1 MIHRARSALGRSV
14 VLAVRHPALAV
25 WTQLA
30 LTCALLLVGAAGLA
44 AGAIDH
50 WADAHPGRGGRM
62 VVYLGD
68 GVSPARA
75 AQLTADLRR
84 LQGVERAELIAADES
99 ARRLTRALGGDA
111 ALLDGVDVASLPAS
125 VEVTLAPG
133 VRDVLAISPTLRAL
147 RNAPGVADVVVPAA
161 DPASPAGADD
171 PLADVL
177 HVARGLAW
185 LAAAVLTGLAL
196 VIVLAAVRLRL
207 ERSPREAAVLHLLGA
222 SPAFTAVPSAL
233 AGAWQGGLA
242 GGLAALALAAL
253 VRAAD
258 PVAAI
263 VDPSPLAFAALIAL
277 GAGVGLVGGGLAGL
291 ARLGRAR

>member
-1 MIHRARSALGRSV
+1 VIHRARSALRRSV
-14 VLAVRHPALAV
+14 VLAVRRPGLAL

-30 LTCALLLVGAAGLA
+30 LTCALVLVGAAALA
-44 AGAIDH
+44 AGAIDR
-50 WADAHPGRGGRM
+50 WADDHPGTGGRM

-68 GVSPARA
+68 DVAPARA
-75 AQLTADLRR
+75 AQLTAELRS
-84 LQGVERAELIAADES
+84 LDGVQRAELVAADES

-111 ALLDGVDVASLPAS
+111 ALLDGVDVRSLPAS

-133 VRDVLAISPTLRAL
+133 VRDVIAMSPTLRAL
-147 RNAPGVADVVVPAA
+147 RTAPGVADVVVPAA
-161 DPASPAGADD
+161 DLAHPAGPDD
-171 PLADVL
+171 PLAHVL

-207 ERSPREAAVLHLLGA
+207 DRSAHEAAVLHLLGA

-258 PVAAI
+258 TAL
-263 VDPSPLAFAALIAL
+263 VDPAPLAFAALIGL
-277 GAGVGLVGGGLAGL
+277 GAAVGLVGGGLAGV
-291 ARLGRAR
+291 AGVGRAR